1 MPLTG
6 WSVERWL
13 QQMPTVEEARP
24 ARCPL
29 CNAPSHPVG
38 EGLGLHG
45 HGVRSRQVWGPLSA
59 EAEPQIHEVLV
70 RRYKCQS
77 CGQTFTVG
85 PEAMVR
91 RYLYMVTT
99 IVAGLWRWALGR
111 EPARRIRRR
120 LSPLQVQGE
129 ARPGWWA
136 SLARWTE
143 QRDRLCP
150 PAAPSMQRAVDA
162 TAPVRKQ
169 AGQVSMVLAA
179 FGDGPLCIDGAQE
192 AAACRGAIRG
202 LAM

>member
-38 EGLGLHG
+38 EGLGLYG

-59 EAEPQIHEVLV
+59 EAEAEIHEVLV
-70 RRYKCQS
+70 RRYQCQS

-85 PEAMVR
+85 PEAMAR

-99 IVAGLWRWALGR
+99 IVAGLWRWGADGSVGTSSRGR
-111 EPARRIRRR
+111 GG
-120 LSPLQVQGE
+120 S
-129 ARPGWWA
+129 
-136 SLARWTE
+136 S
-143 QRDRLCP
+143 
-150 PAAPSMQRAVDA
+150 
-162 TAPVRKQ
+162 
-169 AGQVSMVLAA
+169 
-179 FGDGPLCIDGAQE
+179 
-192 AAACRGAIRG
+192 
-202 LAM
+202 